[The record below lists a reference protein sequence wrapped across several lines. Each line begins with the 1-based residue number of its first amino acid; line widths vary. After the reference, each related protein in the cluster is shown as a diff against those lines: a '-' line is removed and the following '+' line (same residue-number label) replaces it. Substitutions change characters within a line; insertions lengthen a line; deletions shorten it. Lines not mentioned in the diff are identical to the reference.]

1 MAKKGMK
8 KKPDPFEEEGK
19 RLRALVVE
27 YAESIE
33 DEEILLADGFEAA
46 ILGVTHNLSPTVVYD
61 YELCVRILVERD
73 GMKEEDAYEH
83 MEFNVTGAYVGE
95 RTPIFIRTIDSLEKY
110 A

>member
-8 KKPDPFEEEGK
+8 KKPDPYEEEGK
-19 RLRALVVE
+19 RLRALIDE
-27 YAESIE
+27 YAGSIE
-33 DEEILLADGFEAA
+33 DDEILLADGFDAA

-61 YELCVRILVERD
+61 YELCVRILIERD
-73 GMKEEDAYEH
+73 GMKEEDAYEY